1 MLYKNILPVIIFLL
15 LSNCTTTNLLNNK
28 PNKTIENIYSNKG
41 FALVYS
47 DDLYKKK
54 ILSKK
59 IEGRSLIIF
68 QKNLKFNT
76 QVIIRNILND
86 KSIIGVVG
94 KNSSYP
100 SFNNSVL
107 SIRIADELDLDKS
120 QPYVEISEILGNSI
134 FIAKKAKTYDE
145 ERNVAAKVPVN
156 NISINDLNEK
166 KNSNEKTLNRNF
178 SYSIK
183 IADFYFNETALNMV
197 ERIRL
202 ETKVKNPKNKK
213 ITPRKYRVYLGPFD
227 NINSLQN
234 SFNDISILEF
244 ENIEI
249 IKND

>member
-1 MLYKNILPVIIFLL
+1 MLNGK
-15 LSNCTTTNLLNNK
+15 
-28 PNKTIENIYSNKG
+28 
-41 FALVYS
+41 
-47 DDLYKKK
+47 
-54 ILSKK
+54 
-59 IEGRSLIIF
+59 SLIA
-68 QKNLKFNT
+68 N
-76 QVIIRNILND
+76 
-86 KSIIGVVG
+86 VG
-94 KNSSYP
+94 AKTKYP
-100 SFNNSVL
+100 SFNNSVI
-107 SIRIADELDLDKS
+107 SERIAKEIGVDFNE
-120 QPYVEISEILGNSI
+120 PYIEIVAISKGSL

-213 ITPRKYRVYLGPFD
+213 IAPRKYRVYLGPFD